1 MSNPQNRS
9 VELLTRFEE
18 KIVDGDP
25 NHRDVLEGVIEM
37 INRQKA
43 RKSVDA
49 PKARAFEKYAGEV
62 IAYSDLVMKEKIG
75 HGGFGDVHVAL
86 WKGNYKKLNKFVI

>member
-9 VELLTRFEE
+9 VKLLTRFEDY
-18 KIVDGDP
+18 IVDGDP

-49 PKARAFEKYAGEV
+49 PKARAFENYAGEV
-62 IAYSDLVMKEKIG
+62 IDYKDLVVKEKIG

-86 WKGNYKKLNKFVI
+86 WKGN

>member
-25 NHRDVLEGVIEM
+25 NHRDVLE
-37 INRQKA
+37 
-43 RKSVDA
+43 
-49 PKARAFEKYAGEV
+49 
-62 IAYSDLVMKEKIG
+62 
-75 HGGFGDVHVAL
+75 
-86 WKGNYKKLNKFVI
+86 

>member
-9 VELLTRFEE
+9 VELLTRYEAY
-18 KIVDGDP
+18 IVDGDP

-86 WKGNYKKLNKFVI
+86 WKGNYKKLN

>member
-9 VELLTRFEE
+9 VELLARFED
-18 KIVDGDP
+18 KICRGDP

-49 PKARAFEKYAGEV
+49 PKARAFEKYDGEV

-86 WKGNYKKLNKFVI
+86 WKGNYKKLNKFVN